1 MVHTPERR
9 TSPRCRVDWPVSL
22 QLNGRSQV
30 FGGRGRDLSHT
41 GALVAMPISVPLC
54 PGQRT
59 EVRLYPRP
67 NAAGGAPKTESERRC
82 ARVVRVDR
90 GRTLLEGL
98 QLVGL
103 KFDE

>member
-1 MVHTPERR
+1 MVQTSERR
-9 TSPRCRVDWPVSL
+9 TSPRCRIDWPVSL

-41 GALVAMPISVPLC
+41 GALVALPISVPLR
-54 PGQRT
+54 PGQQT

-67 NAAGGAPKTESERRC
+67 HTAGGTPKNESERRC

-90 GRTLLEGL
+90 RRTLLEGL

-103 KFDE
+103 KFDG